1 MDLWYSELH
10 TENVKF
16 SIKIEKQL
24 YSFQSEYQRIDVF
37 ESVEYGRFLTLDG
50 YLMLTEKDDFI
61 YHEML
66 THIPMATNL
75 DIKKVLIIGAGNG
88 GVAREL
94 CQYQT
99 IEKIDMVEIDEKLV
113 EATKQFFPYE
123 AAGFEDPRVSLYFQD
138 ALKFMRH
145 ANIKYDLVI
154 VDSSDP
160 YGPGEVLFTKEFYG
174 LCYSVLEENGIL
186 VNQHESPFY
195 ENDANIL
202 KRIHKRISKT
212 FDVAQ
217 IYEAHIPSFPAG
229 HWTFGFA
236 SKGLNAI
243 KDLDADAWNALDID
257 TDYYNTDLHCGA
269 FALPNYVKELLDV
282 K

>member
-16 SIKIEKQL
+16 SIKIEKQVH
-24 YSFQSEYQRIDVF
+24 SSQSEYQRIDVF
-37 ESVEYGRFLTLDG
+37 DSVEYGRFLTLDG

-66 THIPMATNL
+66 VHIPMAVNM
-75 DIKKVLIIGAGNG
+75 DIKKVLVIGAGNG

-94 CQYQT
+94 SDFKT
-99 IEKIDMVEIDEKLV
+99 IEKIDVVEIDEQLV
-113 EATKQFFPYE
+113 EVAKEFFPYE
-123 AAGFEDPRVSLYFQD
+123 AAGFDDPRCTLYVQD

-145 ANIKYDLVI
+145 SKIKYDLII

-174 LCYSVLEENGIL
+174 HCYNILEDNGIL

-212 FDVAQ
+212 FEVSQ

-236 SKGLNAI
+236 SKGLDAV
-243 KDLDADAWNALDID
+243 KDIQADAWNALDLD
-257 TDYYNTDLHCGA
+257 TEYYNTDLHCGA
-269 FALPNYVKELLDV
+269 FALPNYVKELL

>member
-10 TENVKF
+10 TDNVKF
-16 SIKIEKQL
+16 SIKIDKQL
-24 YSFQSEYQRIDVF
+24 HSSQSEFQRIDVF
-37 ESVEYGRFLTLDG
+37 DSPEYGRFLTLDG

-66 THIPMATNL
+66 VHIPLAVNL
-75 DIKKVLIIGAGNG
+75 GIKKVLVIGAGNG

-94 CQYQT
+94 TDYKT
-99 IEKIDMVEIDEKLV
+99 IEQIDVVEIDEQLV
-113 EATKQFFPYE
+113 EVAKEFFPYE
-123 AAGFEDPRVSLYFQD
+123 ARGFEDKRVKLYVQD

-145 ANIKYDLVI
+145 SKIKYDLII

-174 LCYSVLEENGIL
+174 HCYNILEENGIL

-212 FDVAQ
+212 FEVSQ

-243 KDLDADAWNALDID
+243 KDLQADAWNALDID
-257 TDYYNTDLHCGA
+257 TEYYNTDLHCGA
-269 FALPNYVKELLDV
+269 FALPNYVKELL

>member
-10 TENVKF
+10 TDNVKF
-16 SIKIEKQL
+16 SIKIDKQL
-24 YSFQSEYQRIDVF
+24 HSSQSEFQRIDVF
-37 ESVEYGRFLTLDG
+37 DSVEYGRFLTLDG

-66 THIPMATNL
+66 VHIPMAVNM
-75 DIKKVLIIGAGNG
+75 DIKKVLVIGAGNG

-94 CQYQT
+94 SDFKT
-99 IEKIDMVEIDEKLV
+99 IEKIDVVEIDEQLV
-113 EATKQFFPYE
+113 EVAKEFFPYE
-123 AAGFEDPRVSLYFQD
+123 AAGFDDPRVTLYVQD

-145 ANIKYDLVI
+145 SKIKYDLII

-174 LCYSVLEENGIL
+174 HCYNILEDDGIL

-202 KRIHKRISKT
+202 KRIHKRIAKT
-212 FDVAQ
+212 FEVSQ

-236 SKGLNAI
+236 SKGLDAI
-243 KDLDADAWNALDID
+243 KDLKADAWNALDLD
-257 TDYYNTDLHCGA
+257 TEYYNTDLHCGA
-269 FALPNYVKELLDV
+269 FALPNYVKELL

>member
-24 YSFQSEYQRIDVF
+24 HSSQSEFQRIDVF
-37 ESVEYGRFLTLDG
+37 DSVEYGRFLTLDG

-66 THIPMATNL
+66 VHIPMAVNM
-75 DIKKVLIIGAGNG
+75 DIKKVLVIGAGNG

-94 CQYQT
+94 SDFKT
-99 IEKIDMVEIDEKLV
+99 IEKIDVVEIDEQLV
-113 EATKQFFPYE
+113 EVAKEFFPYE
-123 AAGFEDPRVSLYFQD
+123 AAGFDDPRVTLYVQD

-145 ANIKYDLVI
+145 SKIKYDLII

-174 LCYSVLEENGIL
+174 HCYNILEDDGIL

-202 KRIHKRISKT
+202 KRIHKRIAKT
-212 FDVAQ
+212 FEVSQ

-236 SKGLNAI
+236 SKGLDAI
-243 KDLDADAWNALDID
+243 KDLKADAWNALDLD
-257 TDYYNTDLHCGA
+257 TEYYNTDLHCGA
-269 FALPNYVKELLDV
+269 FALPNYVKELL

>member
-10 TENVKF
+10 TDNVKF
-16 SIKIEKQL
+16 SIKIDKQL
-24 YSFQSEYQRIDVF
+24 HSSQSEFQRIDVF
-37 ESVEYGRFLTLDG
+37 DSPEYGRFLTLDG

-66 THIPMATNL
+66 VHIPLAVNL
-75 DIKKVLIIGAGNG
+75 GIKKVLVIGAGNG

-94 CQYQT
+94 TDYKT
-99 IEKIDMVEIDEKLV
+99 IEQIDVVEIDEQLV
-113 EATKQFFPYE
+113 EVAKEFFPYE
-123 AAGFEDPRVSLYFQD
+123 ARGFEDKRVKLYVQD

-145 ANIKYDLVI
+145 SKIKYDLII

-174 LCYSVLEENGIL
+174 HCYNILEENGIL

-202 KRIHKRISKT
+202 KRIHTRISKT
-212 FDVAQ
+212 FEVSQ

-243 KDLDADAWNALDID
+243 KDLQADAWNALDID
-257 TDYYNTDLHCGA
+257 TEYYNTDLHCGA
-269 FALPNYVKELLDV
+269 FALPNYVKELL

>member
-10 TENVKF
+10 TDNVKF
-16 SIKIEKQL
+16 SIKIDKQL
-24 YSFQSEYQRIDVF
+24 HSSQSEFQRIDVF
-37 ESVEYGRFLTLDG
+37 DSPEYGRFLTLDG

-66 THIPMATNL
+66 VHIPLAVNL
-75 DIKKVLIIGAGNG
+75 GIKKVLVIGAGNG

-94 CQYQT
+94 TDYKT
-99 IEKIDMVEIDEKLV
+99 IEQIDVVEIDEQLV
-113 EATKQFFPYE
+113 EVAKEFFPYE
-123 AAGFEDPRVSLYFQD
+123 ARGFEDKRVKLYVQD

-145 ANIKYDLVI
+145 SKIKYDLII

-174 LCYSVLEENGIL
+174 HCYNILEENGIL

-202 KRIHKRISKT
+202 KRIHTRISKT
-212 FDVAQ
+212 FEVSQ

-243 KDLDADAWNALDID
+243 KDLQADAWNALDIE
-257 TDYYNTDLHCGA
+257 TEYYNTDLHCGA
-269 FALPNYVKELLDV
+269 FALPNYVKELL